1 MKKKDIK
8 FDLSTQSFTIS
19 DLCFRLPS
27 LQVGVDRLVY
37 PFDVNWMNMWDRLNK
52 HCWKNT
58 GVNLNI

>member
-19 DLCFRLPS
+19 DLCFWLPS

-37 PFDVNWMNMWDRLNK
+37 PFRGELNE
-52 HCWKNT
+52 H
-58 GVNLNI
+58 VRSHE